1 MKSVVLLVIC
11 LHIASGA
18 IHSWK
23 AYYTGTTGLSQFP
36 EFVALNLIDDQLM
49 GYFDSQTNRFKSQFK
64 WMEDNLGKDY
74 DDQQTNVLQGYPATF
89 KNNIKVAMDR
99 FNQTQGVH
107 SFQQMYGCEL
117 HDDGTK
123 GGYSQYGYDGEDF
136 LSLDK
141 SSLTWT
147 AANPQ
152 AVITKVKWDSTGAF
166 AKSETNYLE
175 NICIEWLQKYVR
187 YGKDT
192 LERKVS
198 PQVSL
203 LQKDP
208 LSPVTCHT
216 TGFYPS
222 GVTITWQKNGQDHDE
237 DVDLGELIINEDGTF
252 QRASTLNVKPE
263 EWKNNKF
270 SCVVEHQGKTIR
282 EILTEDKIKTN
293 YAPFPIGIIIG
304 VVVAVLLLIVIGVAG
319 YKVYQKKKGERDSD
333 NIIITLDY
341 ITCFKHLCANI

>member
-1 MKSVVLLVIC
+1 MLLVSSRCERLSGFDWTLCDESLLIVWRVFVC
-11 LHIASGA
+11 RRDCRCFCFSEELIVKRLIAADERTLASV
-18 IHSWK
+18 
-23 AYYTGTTGLSQFP
+23 TQTLSRVSDKP
-36 EFVALNLIDDQLM
+36 LE
-49 GYFDSQTNRFKSQFK
+49 SRRFRSTMILRHQC
-64 WMEDNLGKDY
+64 DL
-74 DDQQTNVLQGYPATF
+74 TSC
-89 KNNIKVAMDR
+89 
-99 FNQTQGVH
+99 VH
-107 SFQQMYGCEL
+107 SFQLMYGCEL
-117 HDDGTK
+117 DTDGTK
-123 GGYSQYGYDGEDF
+123 RGYMQYGYDGQDF
-136 LSLDK
+136 ISLDK
-141 SSLTWT
+141 NTLTFT

-152 AVITKVKWDSTGAF
+152 AMITKNKWEANRAEAEQWKG
-166 AKSETNYLE
+166 YLE
-175 NICIEWLQKYVR
+175 NMCIEWLQKYVG

-208 LSPVTCHT
+208 SSPVMCHT
-216 TGFYPS
+216 TSFYPS

-304 VVVAVLLLIVIGVAG
+304 VVAAVLLLIVIGVAG
-319 YKVYQKKKGERDSD
+319 YKVYQKKKGFKPV
-333 NIIITLDY
+333 NGKFFIISV
-341 ITCFKHLCANI
+341 

>member
-1 MKSVVLLVIC
+1 MKAVPKTEWIRQNVGADYWDRQTQIC
-11 LHIASGA
+11 IGSH
-18 IHSWK
+18 
-23 AYYTGTTGLSQFP
+23 
-36 EFVALNLIDDQLM
+36 
-49 GYFDSQTNRFKSQFK
+49 QTYKV
-64 WMEDNLGKDY
+64 DI
-74 DDQQTNVLQGYPATF
+74 QTLKG
-89 KNNIKVAMDR
+89 R
-99 FNQTQGVH
+99 FNQSTGVH
-107 SFQQMYGCEL
+107 SFQLMYGCEL
-117 HDDGTK
+117 DTDGTK
-123 GGYSQYGYDGEDF
+123 RGYMQYGYDGQDF
-136 LSLDK
+136 ISLDK
-141 SSLTWT
+141 NTLTFT

-152 AVITKVKWDSTGAF
+152 AMITKNKWEANRAEAEQWKG
-166 AKSETNYLE
+166 YLE
-175 NICIEWLQKYVR
+175 NMCIEWLQKYVG

-208 LSPVTCHT
+208 SSPVMCHT
-216 TGFYPS
+216 TSFYPS

-293 YAPFPIGIIIG
+293 Y
-304 VVVAVLLLIVIGVAG
+304 
-319 YKVYQKKKGERDSD
+319 
-333 NIIITLDY
+333 
-341 ITCFKHLCANI
+341 